1 MLAGASDGDA
11 VCSYSVFRFP
21 WSGSVGEGFFGEVGI
36 EFFSE
41 VFAGPGGF
49 ALGDLFGGAGGGD
62 LAAGGTGFRAEVD
75 DPVGALDDVEVVLD
89 DDEGVALIN
98 EALEEF

>member
-1 MLAGASDGDA
+1 M
-11 VCSYSVFRFP
+11 R
-21 WSGSVGEGFFGEVGI
+21 
-36 EFFSE
+36 E

-62 LAAGGTGFRAEVD
+62 LAAGGAGFGAEVD

-89 DDEGVALIN
+89 DDEGVALID